1 MTQDSW
7 QLRQWCRV
15 ECIKN
20 PKPGSRS
27 ILISGEIKRAQY
39 VNYYV
44 VFENKRQLTEFVLR
58 YSDLF
63 EPIIYQDKPTIN
75 EEIIIW
81 DYFAKISVKRNYSD
95 GP

>member
-1 MTQDSW
+1 MTRDPW

-20 PKPGSRS
+20 PRPGSRS
-27 ILISGEIKRAQY
+27 ILISGEIKREQY

-63 EPIIYQDKPTIN
+63 EPLVYQDDFTYD
-75 EEIIIW
+75 EGLVMW
-81 DYFAKISVKRNYSD
+81 DYFVRISDKRNYSD